1 MHEKL
6 IHWRRDFHRYPE
18 PAWCE
23 YRTSSL
29 IAAELSKAGYVIKL
43 GDQIV
48 STSAIMGRAIDEEQE
63 KRRALEQGGDPRW
76 LGKVRISRQFL
87 LGRLAS

>member
-29 IAAELSKAGYVIKL
+29 IAAELSKAGYVVTVHQPPV
-43 GDQIV
+43 DSQI
-48 STSAIMGRAIDEEQE
+48 
-63 KRRALEQGGDPRW
+63 
-76 LGKVRISRQFL
+76 
-87 LGRLAS
+87 